1 MLFISQRFQQF
12 SAFINPVMKGLL
24 LFLFFLQLPLLGPLP
39 PDGVYDDVEGTNS
52 LPERIIKVNPGKV

>member
-1 MLFISQRFQQF
+1 MLISQWFQQF
-12 SAFINPVMKGLL
+12 SAFINPIMKDFLLL
-24 LFLFFLQLPLLGPLP
+24 LFFLNLPLFCPLP